1 MALHLPAHTLSD
13 APPSPITG
21 VHLNADRS
29 VFATSTTEGW
39 VVYRTQPLEV
49 LTRRDLPDASLR
61 IVLPLERSNLVFLV
75 GGPPSPLYP
84 PNKVVLWDARAQ
96 GAVAELEFR
105 EDVRGVRARRDRLV
119 VVLRRRVVLF
129 VLGEGDAGIWRE
141 GAYETCDN
149 PRGLAALATAPHS
162 TLLAFP
168 GRQPGQVQLVRL
180 PPLSPPGG
188 DPPLPPPPSHDPT
201 AAPHPATSVL
211 LAHESPLA
219 ALATCDDGRVLATG
233 SSRGTLVRIW
243 DAAPPARTRAGAGGA
258 GGGGAGAPGGTLAR
272 ELRRGT
278 DGAEIFDVALSREG
292 DRCAVA
298 SDKGTVHVWDLR
310 RAVGAAGAGA
320 GAREAEGA
328 GERER
333 AGRGGEGSGASTP
346 RSHQLSLLKPY
357 LPKYFSSEWSHAQ
370 FRLPP
375 PPGGPT
381 ASRLP
386 FSLSNPGPYPHT
398 PFSGGGTS
406 GGGGGGGAAGGGEG
420 GKGPRAASVEDDVC
434 VCAWIEVDALDEA
447 PAPASVPVVEPRPRP
462 RAHGRSSCGA
472 QRQQQQQQQQYG
484 RSGAAASSTTS
495 SAPPPRR
502 KETQL
507 VALTRSGGW
516 YRLAFD
522 PLPAP
527 SSASSTS
534 SHAPSSSSSSSS
546 TKGKAPSRPSSGT
559 STPRAERDPGVKGLA
574 RDSTGGGCRLVE
586 YRRFGGVEGW

>member
-1 MALHLPAHTLSD
+1 MALHLPAHSLQD

-21 VHLNADRS
+21 VHLNADGS
-29 VFATSTTEGW
+29 AFATSTTEGW

-61 IVLPLERSNLVFLV
+61 IVLPLSRSNLLFLV

-84 PNKVVLWDARAQ
+84 PNKVILWDARAQ
-96 GAVAELEFR
+96 APVAELEFR
-105 EDVRGVRARRDRLV
+105 EDVRGLRARRDRLV

-149 PRGLAALATAPHS
+149 PRGLAALATAPRS

-188 DPPLPPPPSHDPT
+188 PPPLPPPPSHDPT

-219 ALATCDDGRVLATG
+219 ALATSEDGRVLATG

-243 DAAPPARTRAGAGGA
+243 DAAPSRVRGGGTA
-258 GGGGAGAPGGTLAR
+258 GGGGGAGGTLAR

-278 DGAEIFDVALSREG
+278 DSAEIFDVALSREG

-310 RAVGAAGAGA
+310 QGAGAGA
-320 GAREAEGA
+320 GAGTGA
-328 GERER
+328 GEGGSASERER
-333 AGRGGEGSGASTP
+333 AARNGEGSGASTP

-375 PPGGPT
+375 PPGAT
-381 ASRLP
+381 TTSRLP
-386 FSLSNPGPYPHT
+386 FSLSNPGPYPNT
-398 PFSGGGTS
+398 PFSG
-406 GGGGGGGAAGGGEG
+406 AAAAEGEG
-420 GKGPRAASVEDDVC
+420 GGMGRGKGAASVEDDVC
-434 VCAWIEVDALDEA
+434 VCAWIEVDALEEEA
-447 PAPASVPVVEPRPRP
+447 VPGPAAAASAAAQVVPPHPRP
-462 RAHGRSSCGA
+462 RAQGRASSA
-472 QRQQQQQQQQYG
+472 AQQQHARPAG
-484 RSGAAASSTTS
+484 AASSTS
-495 SAPPPRR
+495 AAPPPRR

-527 SSASSTS
+527 TSSSTS
-534 SHAPSSSSSSSS
+534 THPSSTSSSSS
-546 TKGKAPSRPSSGT
+546 TKAKPASRPSSGT

>member
-292 DRCAVA
+292 DR
-298 SDKGTVHVWDLR
+298 
-310 RAVGAAGAGA
+310 
-320 GAREAEGA
+320 
-328 GERER
+328 
-333 AGRGGEGSGASTP
+333 TP

-406 GGGGGGGAAGGGEG
+406 GGCGGGAGGGGGGEG

-447 PAPASVPVVEPRPRP
+447 PAAAAAPVVEPRPRP
-462 RAHGRSSCGA
+462 RAQGRSSSSA
-472 QRQQQQQQQQYG
+472 QQQQQQQHG

-495 SAPPPRR
+495 TAPPPRR

-586 YRRFGGVEGW
+586 YRRLGGVEGW

>member
-1 MALHLPAHTLSD
+1 MALHLPAHSLSD
-13 APPSPITG
+13 APPSPVTG
-21 VHLNADRS
+21 VHLNPDGS
-29 VFATSTTEGW
+29 VFSTSTTEGW

-61 IVLPLERSNLVFLV
+61 IVLPLERSNLLFLV

-84 PNKVVLWDARAQ
+84 PNKVILWDARAQ
-96 GAVAELEFR
+96 TAVAELEFR
-105 EDVRGVRARRDRLV
+105 EDVRGLRARRDRLV

-180 PPLSPPGG
+180 PPLAPPGG
-188 DPPLPPPPSHDPT
+188 APPLPPPPSHDPT

-219 ALATCDDGRVLATG
+219 ALATNDDGRVLATG
-233 SSRGTLVRIW
+233 SGRGTLVRIW
-243 DAAPPARTRAGAGGA
+243 DAAPSSRTRGGGGA
-258 GGGGAGAPGGTLAR
+258 GGGAGGTLAR

-278 DGAEIFDVALSREG
+278 DSAEIFDVALSREG

-310 RAVGAAGAGA
+310 RGVGEGAGAGA
-320 GAREAEGA
+320 GERADEG
-328 GERER
+328 ER

-375 PPGGPT
+375 PPGGST

-386 FSLSNPGPYPHT
+386 FSLSNPGPYPNT
-398 PFSGGGTS
+398 PFSGAGAGGTGGAS
-406 GGGGGGGAAGGGEG
+406 GGEQGKAA
-420 GKGPRAASVEDDVC
+420 RAASVEDDVC
-434 VCAWIEVDALDEA
+434 VCAWIEVNALDEA
-447 PAPASVPVVEPRPRP
+447 AAPGPAAAPAAAAPVVAHGPRP
-462 RAHGRSSCGA
+462 RAQNRSSSGA
-472 QRQQQQQQQQYG
+472 QQQQPHP
-484 RSGAAASSTTS
+484 RSAAAAPSTACAS
-495 SAPPPRR
+495 PARR

-522 PLPAP
+522 PLPAL
-527 SSASSTS
+527 SSSSTS
-534 SHAPSSSSSSSS
+534 STSTHSSSPSSSA
-546 TKGKAPSRPSSGT
+546 KGKAPSRSSPGSGT
-559 STPRAERDPGVKGLA
+559 STPRAERDPGVRGLA